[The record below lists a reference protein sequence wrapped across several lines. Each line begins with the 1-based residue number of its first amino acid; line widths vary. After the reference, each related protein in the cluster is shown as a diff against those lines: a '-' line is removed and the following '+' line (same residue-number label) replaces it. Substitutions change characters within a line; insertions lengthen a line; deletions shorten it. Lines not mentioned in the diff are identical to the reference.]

1 MDACKKSFGD
11 SPLRKKD
18 LGSNPIASAIKK
30 KLINGYGE
38 NITA

>member
-30 KLINGYGE
+30 LINGYGE